1 MAVTDR
7 PVGGRDR
14 GSRSGGRRGWGSLR
28 TRRALSWTLGIAGL
42 AAYNWWLLVPLKP
55 GLMTSPDELFSN
67 LEVSGQPYAAL
78 MQHADVAAGVLLL
91 AAFLMARHSR
101 SAADRREWLAM
112 LAFAAAGALGG
123 LFPEVCADG
132 ISAVCRRMEWRFQLP
147 ASQYVH
153 DVAGILEFAAITIA
167 LACAVSR
174 TRRQRTSTARWYRAL
189 AVGALVAY
197 PLLGAA
203 YLVNRLGGV
212 MEGVFFAGFTIM
224 VVTVLAD
231 WTRFPDGSEPDQ
243 AVVGHYRD
251 GDVHDHQHGDRIG
264 RRAAMQDVEVGQP
277 EH

>member
-1 MAVTDR
+1 MAITDR

-14 GSRSGGRRGWGSLR
+14 GSARTGS
-28 TRRALSWTLGIAGL
+28 ALSWTLGIAGL

-67 LEVSGQPYAAL
+67 LEVTGQPYAAL

-91 AAFLMARHSR
+91 AAFLAARRRR

-132 ISAVCRRMEWRFQLP
+132 ISAACRRMEWRFQLP

-153 DVAGILEFAAITIA
+153 VVAGILEFATITIA
-167 LACAVSR
+167 LAYAVTR
-174 TRRQRTSTARWYRAL
+174 TRRQRTRTARSYRRL
-189 AVGALVAY
+189 AVGALIAY

-203 YLVNRLGGV
+203 YLVNRMGGV
-212 MEGVFFAGFTIM
+212 MEGVFFVGFTIM

-231 WTRFPDGSEPDQ
+231 WTRLPDGGEPDQ
-243 AVVGHYRD
+243 AVAGHYGD
-251 GDVHDHQHGDRIG
+251 GHVHDDQHGD
-264 RRAAMQDVEVGQP
+264 AAAPAPVAPGKVR
-277 EH
+277 